1 MSSTTFQQLQ
11 PSLPNISTEQ
21 ILHQPSHK
29 LSSGKLNTQ
38 HNHIPDS
45 QAALRITAK
54 IKTLLLKSK
63 TWAPNLNIYI
73 YKRQKN
79 RELTEIS
86 ARKNSLTTVHARRI
100 LVASWHFK
108 ITEKERGG
116 GGGEVRRE
124 GEES

>member
-63 TWAPNLNIYI
+63 T
-73 YKRQKN
+73 
-79 RELTEIS
+79 
-86 ARKNSLTTVHARRI
+86 
-100 LVASWHFK
+100 
-108 ITEKERGG
+108 
-116 GGGEVRRE
+116 
-124 GEES
+124 